1 MAFYQLGSIQNLHKD
16 TRLLPPKKRYWAS
29 WNYMHINNNS
39 DKISI
44 SYNMN
49 FLNKLETKNTYIVS
63 LNPFLEPKKDKIL
76 YSSLYEHPVYDENSL
91 KTQDNL
97 RKLNGKNNLYFAGS
111 YFGNGFHEDAVR
123 SAFQAYNDFVKKGN

>member
-1 MAFYQLGSIQNLHKD
+1 
-16 TRLLPPKKRYWAS
+16 
-29 WNYMHINNNS
+29 MHINNNS

-123 SAFQAYNDFVKKGN
+123 SAFQAYNDFTKKGN

>member
-1 MAFYQLGSIQNLHKD
+1 M
-16 TRLLPPKKRYWAS
+16 YWQDEGYLIS
-29 WNYMHINNNS
+29 KNN
-39 DKISI
+39 
-44 SYNMN
+44 
-49 FLNKLETKNTYIVS
+49 
-63 LNPFLEPKKDKIL
+63 
-76 YSSLYEHPVYDENSL
+76 YDENSL